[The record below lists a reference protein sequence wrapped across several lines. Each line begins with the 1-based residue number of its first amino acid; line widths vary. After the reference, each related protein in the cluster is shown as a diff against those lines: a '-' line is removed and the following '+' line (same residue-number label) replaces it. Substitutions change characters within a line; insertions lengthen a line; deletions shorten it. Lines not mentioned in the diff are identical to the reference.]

1 MVADILFIGLLIFAA
16 ICDIRI
22 RLIENWTV
30 LAILALAVG
39 KLLYQ
44 PSEFLSLILAFLSA
58 LPLLF
63 LWLKGGMGGGDVK
76 LIGASLCYL
85 GIGRLL
91 PFWVIFM
98 LDLVGLM
105 LLCAVRNKRTMPLA
119 PAIALAGTGALLIP
133 ELF

>member
-16 ICDIRI
+16 ICDVRT

-63 LWLKGGMGGGDVK
+63 LWLKGGLGGGDVK
-76 LIGASLCYL
+76 LIAASLCYL

-98 LDLVGLM
+98 LGLVGLM

-119 PAIALAGTGALLIP
+119 PAIALAGTGTLLIP
-133 ELF
+133 RLF

>member
-1 MVADILFIGLLIFAA
+1 MVADILFVGLLIFAA
-16 ICDIRI
+16 ICDVRT

-30 LAILALAVG
+30 LAILVLAVG

>member
-1 MVADILFIGLLIFAA
+1 MVADILFVGLLIFAA
-16 ICDIRI
+16 ICDVRT

-44 PSEFLSLILAFLSA
+44 PREFLSLILAFLSA

-63 LWLKGGMGGGDVK
+63 LWLKGGLGGGDVK
-76 LIGASLCYL
+76 LIAVSLCYL

-98 LDLVGLM
+98 LGLVGLM
-105 LLCAVRNKRTMPLA
+105 LLCVVRNKRTMPLA

-133 ELF
+133 RLF

>member
-16 ICDIRI
+16 VCDVRT

-30 LAILALAVG
+30 LAILALAIG

-63 LWLKGGMGGGDVK
+63 LWLKGGLGGGDVK
-76 LIGASLCYL
+76 LIAASLCYL

-98 LDLVGLM
+98 LGLVGLM

-119 PAIALAGTGALLIP
+119 PAIALAGTGALFIP